1 MAEESAR
8 HENLN
13 VPSVLL
19 LSYARLMKKI
29 SFLAILSLL
38 LSGCGAPAALT
49 NDGEIVSCS
58 SIEING
64 KVLKGTSL
72 ECLDQ
77 KSSTIL
83 ESIKGPVIINVWGSW
98 CPPCRQE
105 LPLLREAYRSGK
117 VKIIGIDIDE
127 PKIETGRNFAIKAGI
142 TWPNLI
148 DPDGKTKSSFGLG
161 VPVTWFL
168 NEKGEVTYR
177 HIGAFTSAKQL
188 DEEIKKY
195 L

>member
-1 MAEESAR
+1 MTF
-8 HENLN
+8 L
-13 VPSVLL
+13 LIL
-19 LSYARLMKKI
+19 LSACGSNKFNDDGNVVGCKSI
-29 SFLAILSLL
+29 S
-38 LSGCGAPAALT
+38 
-49 NDGEIVSCS
+49 
-58 SIEING
+58 INNG
-64 KVLKGTSL
+64 VEKGTSL

-83 ESIKGPVIINVWGSW
+83 ESIKGPVLINVWGSW